1 MKPYCV
7 PQLAKKY
14 VEYDMIQQHTEMPAF
29 PDSRTRL
36 LFVFLNRNAQG
47 LHASEDE
54 LYALVTSLVQM
65 GLDTHDMIDTLSGIR
80 SPEEMRSRQ
89 LKVLAGDYF
98 SSRFYQ
104 LLALAGRIEAISKLS
119 DAVCE
124 VNAGKMSLYWEMKN
138 FRLDG
143 AQYLSQMVRFKQEL
157 FLSFT
162 SLIAEHD
169 QEVWKQLLNEFSL
182 CDTLIEEWEKR
193 TEPDKS
199 RFGYMFWHIYGNG
212 DQHEQL
218 QLSEGGAETE
228 VWRKLVLKYKAED
241 AILNKLRTAV
251 THIRQVLSDEQNTGI
266 EEFECMLEPFLKLLH
281 SSHPVVREG

>member
-1 MKPYCV
+1 MKPYRV

-29 PDSRTRL
+29 PDNRTRL

-162 SLIAEHD
+162 SLIAEQD

-182 CDTLIEEWEKR
+182 CDTLMEEWEKR
-193 TEPDKS
+193 AEPDKS

-218 QLSEGGAETE
+218 QLSEGGAKTE

-241 AILNKLRTAV
+241 AILDKLRTAV

>member
-1 MKPYCV
+1 MKPYRV

-29 PDSRTRL
+29 PDNRTRL

-162 SLIAEHD
+162 SLIAEQD

-182 CDTLIEEWEKR
+182 CDTLMEEWEKR
-193 TEPDKS
+193 AEPDKS

-241 AILNKLRTAV
+241 AILDKLRTAV

>member
-1 MKPYCV
+1 MKPYRV
-7 PQLAKKY
+7 PQLARKY

-36 LFVFLNRNAQG
+36 LFVYLSRNMQE

-104 LLALAGRIEAISKLS
+104 LLALAGHIAAISRLS
-119 DAVCE
+119 NAVCE
-124 VNAGKMSLYWEMKN
+124 VNAGKMGLYWEMKH
-138 FRLDG
+138 FRLD
-143 AQYLSQMVRFKQEL
+143 AARYLSQMVRFKKEL

-162 SLIAEHD
+162 PFVAEQD
-169 QEVWKQLLNEFSL
+169 RDVWEQLLNEFAL
-182 CDTLIEEWEKR
+182 CDTLVEEWGKR
-193 TEPDKS
+193 AEPDKS

-212 DQHEQL
+212 DRKEQAL
-218 QLSEGGAETE
+218 LADSGTATE
-228 VWRKLVLKYKAED
+228 AWRHLVQKYKAED
-241 AILNKLRTAV
+241 AILDKLRTAV
-251 THIRQVLSDEQNTGI
+251 MHIRKVLSDDQNTGI
-266 EEFECMLEPFLKLLH
+266 EEFERMLEPFLKLLN
-281 SSHPVVREG
+281 SPHPVVREG

>member
-1 MKPYCV
+1 MKPYRV
-7 PQLAKKY
+7 PQLARKY

-36 LFVFLNRNAQG
+36 MFVFLNRNAQE

-104 LLALAGRIEAISKLS
+104 LLALAGRITAISKLS

-124 VNAGKMSLYWEMKN
+124 VNAGKMSLYWGMKQ
-138 FRLDG
+138 FRLD
-143 AQYLSQMVRFKQEL
+143 ATQYLTQMVRFKKEL

-162 SLIAEHD
+162 SLVAEQD
-169 QEVWKQLLNEFSL
+169 QEIWKQLLNKFAL
-182 CDTLIEEWEKR
+182 CDTLMEEWGKR

-212 DQHEQL
+212 DRNEQAL
-218 QLSEGGAETE
+218 LSDSGTDTE
-228 VWRKLVLKYKAED
+228 AWRKLVLKYKAED
-241 AILNKLRTAV
+241 AILDKLRTAV
-251 THIRQVLSDEQNTGI
+251 THIRQILSDDQNTGI
-266 EEFECMLEPFLKLLH
+266 EEFERMLEPFLKLLN
-281 SSHPVVREG
+281 SPHPVVREG

>member
-1 MKPYCV
+1 MKPYRV
-7 PQLAKKY
+7 PQLARKY

-36 LFVFLNRNAQG
+36 LFMFLNRNVQE
-47 LHASEDE
+47 LHTSEDE

-104 LLALAGRIEAISKLS
+104 LLALAGRITAISKLS

-124 VNAGKMSLYWEMKN
+124 VNAGKMSLYWEMKH
-138 FRLDG
+138 FRLNA
-143 AQYLSQMVRFKQEL
+143 AQYLTHMVRFKKEL

-162 SLIAEHD
+162 SLVAEQD
-169 QEVWKQLLNEFSL
+169 REVWEQLLNEFAL
-182 CDTLIEEWEKR
+182 CDTLAEEWDKR
-193 TEPDKS
+193 AEPDKS
-199 RFGYMFWHIYGNG
+199 RFGYMFWHVYGKG
-212 DQHEQL
+212 DQHEREL
-218 QLSEGGAETE
+218 LSENSPDADA
-228 VWRKLVLKYKAED
+228 WRKLVLKYKAED
-241 AILNKLRTAV
+241 AVLDKLRTAA
-251 THIRQVLSDEQNTGI
+251 THIRQILSDDQNTGI
-266 EEFECMLEPFLKLLH
+266 EEFERMLEPFLKLLN
-281 SSHPVVREG
+281 SPHPVVREG

>member
-1 MKPYCV
+1 MKPYRV
-7 PQLAKKY
+7 PQLARKY
-14 VEYDMIQQHTEMPAF
+14 VEYNMIQQHTEMPAF

-36 LFVFLNRNAQG
+36 LFVYLSRNMQE

-104 LLALAGRIEAISKLS
+104 LLALAGHIAAISRLS
-119 DAVCE
+119 NAVCE
-124 VNAGKMSLYWEMKN
+124 VNAGKMGLYWEMKH
-138 FRLDG
+138 FRLD
-143 AQYLSQMVRFKQEL
+143 AARYLSQMVRFKKEL

-162 SLIAEHD
+162 SFVAEQD
-169 QEVWKQLLNEFSL
+169 RDVWEQLLNEFAL
-182 CDTLIEEWEKR
+182 CDTLVEEWGKR
-193 TEPDKS
+193 AEPDKS

-212 DQHEQL
+212 DRKEQAL
-218 QLSEGGAETE
+218 LADSGTATE
-228 VWRKLVLKYKAED
+228 AWRHLVQKYKAED
-241 AILNKLRTAV
+241 AILDKLRTAIM
-251 THIRQVLSDEQNTGI
+251 HIRKVLSDDQNTGI
-266 EEFECMLEPFLKLLH
+266 EEFERMLEPFLKLLN
-281 SSHPVVREG
+281 SPHPFVREG